1 MLCFYC
7 PAKWMS
13 YTYIYTPSLLDF
25 LPIHVTIEHW
35 VEFPV
40 LYSRFSLVIYTID
53 RSWKQPKCPSTEEWI
68 KKMWY
73 IYSMEYY
80 SAMKRNE
87 TGSLLLL
94 MRAFILRDVSFL
106 FSPFPICLFVFTLVC
121 TFCVAVSQNSC
132 LLYPYHDPEDM
143 VSKIYFC
150 FLRWYLQ
157 EQALFLNLKDVS
169 LPSCYNII
177 WLASPETVTA
187 TTENWKVYETVVFK
201 VL

>member
-1 MLCFYC
+1 MFNEALFTT
-7 PAKWMS
+7 AN
-13 YTYIYTPSLLDF
+13 T
-25 LPIHVTIEHW
+25 
-35 VEFPV
+35 
-40 LYSRFSLVIYTID
+40 
-53 RSWKQPKCPSTEEWI
+53 WKQRTYPWTEEWI

-177 WLASPETVTA
+177 
-187 TTENWKVYETVVFK
+187 
-201 VL
+201 